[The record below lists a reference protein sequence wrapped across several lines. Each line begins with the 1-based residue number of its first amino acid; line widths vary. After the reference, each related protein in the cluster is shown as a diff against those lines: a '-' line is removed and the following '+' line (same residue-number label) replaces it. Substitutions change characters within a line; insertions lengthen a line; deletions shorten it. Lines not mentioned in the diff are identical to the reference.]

1 MVIAA
6 TIITYA
12 LAQGMYRV
20 QGGHEPGGWWAASQ
34 TASHCARL
42 LAVHRVAGG
51 PRQTFCDLPLEI
63 APSLESPGKEGQA
76 LGDPRGEG
84 E

>member
-1 MVIAA
+1 MSV
-6 TIITYA
+6 
-12 LAQGMYRV
+12 V
-20 QGGHEPGGWWAASQ
+20 GGGAW
-34 TASHCARL
+34 L
-42 LAVHRVAGG
+42 LAVHSVAGG